1 MYEVITFTSIC
12 ILSAVFIYN
21 HLEHK
26 RNLKKLFI
34 KEVDE
39 GIKKLEQNVN
49 SRSNKSALVKK

>member
-1 MYEVITFTSIC
+1 MYEIITFTSIC

-21 HLEHK
+21 FEHK

>member
-1 MYEVITFTSIC
+1 MYEFITFTSIC

-21 HLEHK
+21 LEHK